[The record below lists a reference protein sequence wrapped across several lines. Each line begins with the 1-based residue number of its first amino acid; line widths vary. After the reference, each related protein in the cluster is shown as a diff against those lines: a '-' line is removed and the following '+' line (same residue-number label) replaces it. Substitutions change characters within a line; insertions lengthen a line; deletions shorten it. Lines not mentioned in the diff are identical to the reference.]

1 MHALATVAIP
11 SHPLAL
17 MLSSSSLSID
27 NVGFR
32 LPLQPLLSRAQ
43 ELIAVVVVVVVFLTH
58 PPTHPRRHYHPH
70 LLPPSPSAPASV
82 PAPAPTPA
90 ADDPRFDPDHPFGFG
105 DDWAIRVLHDS
116 FNELSNYFVRL
127 GKPPVNQPV
136 VQNVADYVYALIR
149 VAEVVRELP

>member
-1 MHALATVAIP
+1 MHTLDTVAIP

-58 PPTHPRRHYHPH
+58 PPPSP
-70 LLPPSPSAPASV
+70 LSPSPSSSLTFGP
-82 PAPAPTPA
+82 
-90 ADDPRFDPDHPFGFG
+90 GFG
-105 DDWAIRVLHDS
+105 ACAGPYS
-116 FNELSNYFVRL
+116 
-127 GKPPVNQPV
+127 GG
-136 VQNVADYVYALIR
+136 
-149 VAEVVRELP
+149 

>member
-17 MLSSSSLSID
+17 MLSSSSSSID

-58 PPTHPRRHYHPH
+58 PPLPPRRYHPH
-70 LLPPSPSAPASV
+70 LLPPSPSAPA
-82 PAPAPTPA
+82 PAPAPAPA
-90 ADDPRFDPDHPFGFG
+90 ADDPGFDPDHPFSFG
-105 DDWAIRVLHDS
+105 DDWAINVLQDS
-116 FNELSNYFVRL
+116 FNELNDYLVCL
-127 GKPPVNQPV
+127 GKSPVNQPL
-136 VQNVADYVYALIR
+136 VQNVTEYVYAIFR
-149 VAEVVRELP
+149 VAEVIRGLP